1 MQTQIK
7 YTVHGVS
14 EVPVEVTVE
23 FNGAPIQATVP
34 GLVVELVSED
44 GTMTHTMKLVPAAS
58 DVDALRAQYQP
69 GVAITGSFDLTPAA

>member
-14 EVPVEVTVE
+14 EVPVPVTVQ

-34 GLVVELVSED
+34 GLVVELLSDD
-44 GTMTHTMKLVPAAS
+44 GTMTHTLKLVPG
-58 DVDALRAQYQP
+58 DNIDALRAQYQP
-69 GVAITGSFDLTPAA
+69 GVSITASFDLTPTP